1 MSGPGPDAPGRAR
14 QKLVG
19 RSEAAKRLRGARR
32 RGERVV
38 FTSGCFDLL
47 HVGHV
52 RSLEEARSLGDRLL
66 VALNTDASV
75 RRCKGAERPLVP
87 LRQRAE
93 VLAALACVDWVT
105 WFGEDTPRRL
115 IGALGPDVYAKGGD
129 WPLATLVAQ
138 DLPEGFAGEVRR
150 LRQVPRARTSRIVER
165 AGELTRARKRGAA
178 ARRPRL

>member
-1 MSGPGPDAPGRAR
+1 MTGSGRAR
-14 QKLVG
+14 EKLVS
-19 RSEAAKRLRGARR
+19 RSEAARRLRGARR

-115 IGALGPDVYAKGGD
+115 IGALEPDVYAKGGD
-129 WPLATLVAQ
+129 WPLATLMAQ

-165 AGELTRARKRGAA
+165 VGELRPPAKTRET
-178 ARRPRL
+178 RRRREASHR